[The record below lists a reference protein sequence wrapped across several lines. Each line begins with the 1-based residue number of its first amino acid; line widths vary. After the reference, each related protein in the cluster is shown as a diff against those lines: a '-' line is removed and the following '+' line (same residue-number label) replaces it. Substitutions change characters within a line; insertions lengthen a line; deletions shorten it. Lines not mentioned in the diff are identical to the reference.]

1 MLTSKWSLGRKN
13 NMQHGNTCTF
23 QHTWLRFCFNG
34 FRVCFGVFT
43 FAIFSCLFPTGVV
56 STFSTLA
63 FFFAIPIFCSRWRDL
78 RLNVFETIGL
88 LLFAWLCL
96 SFAWTES
103 GLLSG
108 LGAVSEY
115 RIYFMIPV
123 FATAILESRNLTPYL
138 VSCSFIGA
146 TIALAASFLIFF
158 DVIKV
163 EGKMSLANSIFHG
176 FIISLL
182 YFASLLAV
190 RETQGKA
197 RVFFIALA
205 SIAAINVLFVEVGRT
220 GYLQIIS
227 ATLAYV
233 LICYPKFWRLALAGF
248 VILVAVVFL
257 GSIFV
262 LDDYEV
268 LFGTLV
274 EKLRDG
280 QHGYSN
286 SLRLDYY
293 QGALFLGANNFPWG
307 VGVGDAVMVLEKA
320 FLEGRM
326 RYLTDNVHSE
336 FLNMWLVG
344 GLPALVLFSLFIA
357 SIIRTGVMAI
367 PKHKLVGELMVG
379 FGFIVIIGAMFNSV
393 IKDFG
398 EKHVILI
405 ALASFASFL
414 LRGARKNLREIM

>member
-1 MLTSKWSLGRKN
+1 MKERNLAR
-13 NMQHGNTCTF
+13 F
-23 QHTWLRFCFNG
+23 EYRWLRFCCNAFQ
-34 FRVCFGVFT
+34 VCFTIFT

-63 FFFAIPIFCSRWRDL
+63 FLFAIPIFYLRWRDVSP
-78 RLNVFETIGL
+78 NIFEIIA
-88 LLFAWLCL
+88 LFLFTWLCF

-123 FATAILESRNLTPYL
+123 FAIAILESRNLITYL
-138 VSCSFIGA
+138 MGCSFMGA
-146 TIALAASFLIFF
+146 TIALGASFLIFF
-158 DVIKV
+158 GVIEV

-182 YFASLLAV
+182 YFASLLGA

-197 RVFFIALA
+197 RVFFITLA
-205 SIAAINVLFVEVGRT
+205 SLAAINVLFVEVGRT
-220 GYLQIIS
+220 GYLQIIF
-227 ATLAYV
+227 ATLAFV
-233 LICYPKFWRLALAGF
+233 LICYPKFWRLVLAGF
-248 VILVAVVFL
+248 GILAAVVFL

-262 LDDYEV
+262 FDEYEV
-268 LFGTLV
+268 WVGTLI
-274 EKLRDG
+274 ENLRDG

-293 QGALFLGANNFPWG
+293 LGAFSLGAENFPWG

-344 GLPALVLFSLFIA
+344 GLPALLLFSLFIA
-357 SIIRTGVMAI
+357 SIIWTGIIAI

-379 FGFIVIIGAMFNSV
+379 FGFIIIIGAMFNSV

-414 LRGARKNLREIM
+414 LSSSGKSTRNNVKHEGSL